1 MKIKKNDYINKLDEI
16 ANKHNNKY
24 HRTIKMKPV
33 AVKLNTYINASKG
46 QIPQQ
51 CYHAK
56 RQSVVLGG

>member
-1 MKIKKNDYINKLDEI
+1 
-16 ANKHNNKY
+16 
-24 HRTIKMKPV
+24 MKPV